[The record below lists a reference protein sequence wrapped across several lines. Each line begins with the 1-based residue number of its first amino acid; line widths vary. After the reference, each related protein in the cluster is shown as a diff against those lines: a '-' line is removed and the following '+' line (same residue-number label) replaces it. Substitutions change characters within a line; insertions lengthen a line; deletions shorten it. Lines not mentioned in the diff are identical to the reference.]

1 MNKRSRKEFF
11 DEHGYFIEKNA
22 FNTGDMESLFEVF
35 YDLSWNVAIRNKI
48 DLSKKILPTNKI
60 QYPRDLKQLDHL
72 MLDIFNY
79 NKDLL
84 GEIYDTFSYSSAFM
98 RFLGNEKVES
108 MAKELLGLPNYTT
121 LYGWTN
127 RVRID
132 PPRDERRTYGWHQ
145 EIFYTFPKTRFVQT
159 WCPILRDTTIDN
171 GTIEIKPYSHKEGIP
186 KQTWTEEE
194 GKAPQIII
202 DKSILDK
209 YKTVQLEMKVGDLL
223 FFNGHLAHQSGN
235 NSTKDEI
242 RFSLVGM
249 WNDTSYRTFRPPRPN
264 FQSRIISAKQH
275 FKNIFEDS

>member
-202 DKSILDK
+202 DKSNRIYAGPSVPAHGLFL
-209 YKTVQLEMKVGDLL
+209 TKV
-223 FFNGHLAHQSGN
+223 
-235 NSTKDEI
+235 E
-242 RFSLVGM
+242 
-249 WNDTSYRTFRPPRPN
+249 YP
-264 FQSRIISAKQH
+264 
-275 FKNIFEDS
+275 KNILSETTFIGINSAEQFLIPEHTRIKLTKKHQIPIA